1 WKILLGK
8 SSSYQES
15 FIRTTVLI
23 YISIWF
29 SARSYPRHACP
40 LYVVVFMQVHDLR
53 KSPPVLAGLS
63 KNDPQTIMQSHAA

>member
-1 WKILLGK
+1 MN
-8 SSSYQES
+8 
-15 FIRTTVLI
+15 FT
-23 YISIWF
+23 ISPRG
-29 SARSYPRHACP
+29 ARSYPRHACP

>member
-1 WKILLGK
+1 MLEQYCIHVQQCNL
-8 SSSYQES
+8 
-15 FIRTTVLI
+15 FIAFLAMN
-23 YISIWF
+23 
-29 SARSYPRHACP
+29 ARSYPRHACP